1 MPTSSFEGIADEP
14 VIALARLVLLRAK
27 LKLPCTERRQ
37 AIAIIRGVKPAPSKG
52 APLNLKPCNP
62 TLAATCRRCH
72 KAITFTQP
80 CHAFGNGAT
89 DEHITCPRDVDA
101 LYSQAL
107 GQIQLR

>member
-1 MPTSSFEGIADEP
+1 VAAASFNGVPDAP
-14 VIALARLVLLRAK
+14 VIALAHLVLKRAK
-27 LKLPCTERRQ
+27 LKLPCTMRTQ
-37 AIAIIRGVKPAPSKG
+37 AVAILLGVKPAPSKG

-62 TLAATCRRCH
+62 TRAATCRRCH

-89 DEHITCPRDVDA
+89 DEHITCPRDIDA
-101 LYSQAL
+101 LYTQAL